1 MRYAPQLGPAFV
13 VVGVFDGLHRGHAY
27 LLDHLVAEAS
37 ARDARPTVITF
48 DHHPD
53 EVLMGKAPP
62 LLLDPGERLERL
74 EAAGVAVTVVQHFD
88 QALRETPYDAFVER
102 IRARVALSGF
112 LMTPD
117 AAFGFERRGTPATL
131 AELGE
136 RDGFDV
142 VVVPTFDLDGQ
153 EVRSS
158 TIREAVVS
166 GDLETA
172 ARLLGRPVTLTGI
185 GRRGRGWPDPARVP
199 ASGGASARRRLR
211 GARSMVGRSS
221 SGSIGGAAY
230 LLGEISE
237 PARDS
242 RPRTSE
248 RPLTAQD
255 LRGRI
260 RILLSRSGGSSSRS
274 LFSQAGSPVL

>member
-1 MRYAPQLGPAFV
+1 MDVVEGIDQLRAQLGPAFI

-27 LLDHLVAEAS
+27 LLEHLVTESS
-37 ARDARPTVITF
+37 ARGARPTVITF

-74 EAAGVAVTVVQHFD
+74 QAAGVAVTVVQHFD
-88 QALRETPYDAFVER
+88 KALRETPYDAFVER

-117 AAFGFERRGTPATL
+117 AAFGFERRGTPTTL

-142 VVVPTFDLDGQ
+142 VVVPTFDLDGR

-158 TIREAVVS
+158 TIREAVAS
-166 GDLETA
+166 GDLEAA
-172 ARLLGRPVTLTGI
+172 ARLLGRPVTLTGTV
-185 GRRGRGWPDPARVP
+185 DA
-199 ASGGASARRRLR
+199 AD
-211 GARSMVGRSS
+211 VGRTRLDFPLPLALPPD
-221 SGSIGGAAY
+221 GDYDGRIDGRPVTLQMDRGAAY
-230 LLGEISE
+230 IAGDLPDGRVTVVL
-237 PARDS
+237 
-242 RPRTSE
+242 E
-248 RPLTAQD
+248 RQSA
-255 LRGRI
+255 
-260 RILLSRSGGSSSRS
+260 S
-274 LFSQAGSPVL
+274 

>member
-1 MRYAPQLGPAFV
+1 MDIVEGIDRLRPQLGPAFI

-27 LLDHLVAEAS
+27 LLDHLVAGAS
-37 ARDARPTVITF
+37 ARQARPTVITF

-88 QALRETPYDAFVER
+88 QALRQTPYDAFVER
-102 IRARVALSGF
+102 IRARVTLSGI

-117 AAFGFERRGTPATL
+117 AAFGFERRGTPTTL
-131 AELGE
+131 AELGA
-136 RDGFDV
+136 RDGFEV

-158 TIREAVVS
+158 TIREAVAS

-172 ARLLGRPVTLTGI
+172 ARLLGRPVSLTGSTDFAVD
-185 GRRGRGWPDPARVP
+185 GRTRLEFPLPLALPPDGDYEAALDGRPLQLRIV
-199 ASGGASARRRLR
+199 GGD
-211 GARSMVGRSS
+211 
-221 SGSIGGAAY
+221 AY
-230 LLGEISE
+230 ILGETS
-237 PARDS
+237 S
-242 RPRTSE
+242 RRVTVVLE
-248 RPLTAQD
+248 RPS
-255 LRGRI
+255 GR
-260 RILLSRSGGSSSRS
+260 
-274 LFSQAGSPVL
+274 